1 MLAALQRA
9 GMLGPGR
16 QLVAVADD
24 DPRAAVG
31 ETEVELLVGDAPR
44 ERHEDGACPL
54 SRPVEERGLEAVVE
68 HHRETIARLEVE
80 SSRESAASATSS
92 SP

>member
-9 GMLGPGR
+9 GMVRPVG

-31 ETEVELLVGDAPR
+31 ETEIELLVGDAPR

-54 SRPVEERGLEAVVE
+54 GRPVEERGVEAVVE
-68 HHRETIARLEVE
+68 HHRKTLAGLEVE
-80 SSRESAASATSS
+80 SPASCRVRTSS